1 MTEAEKICI
10 QKMQTNKD
18 KALSL
23 LVCIFCLQ
31 IFSASVIVVLIIN
44 FS

>member
-18 KALSL
+18 KAFRFDGQRNR
-23 LVCIFCLQ
+23 IFNR
-31 IFSASVIVVLIIN
+31 VLYYIT
-44 FS
+44 